1 MYTDIKEFINEIPTR
16 RIREHAEDLIQAS
29 NPVQRFWDF
38 LKRHPD
44 PDKQWDIYYDEHE
57 MERVAAWLAKEG
69 LVVKET
75 E

>member
-38 LKRHPD
+38 LKRYPD

-57 MERVAAWLAKEG
+57 MERVAAWLAEEG